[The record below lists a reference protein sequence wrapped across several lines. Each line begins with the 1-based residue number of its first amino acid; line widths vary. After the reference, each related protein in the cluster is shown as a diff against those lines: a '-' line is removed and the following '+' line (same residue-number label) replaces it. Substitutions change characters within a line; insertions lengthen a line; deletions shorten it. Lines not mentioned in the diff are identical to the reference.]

1 MTQTKPASTRGA
13 FIVVEGGDGAGKT
26 TQLDLLESWLS
37 AHDVACERTRE
48 PGGTPIGERIRALVL
63 EHGHG
68 EVDPRTEALL
78 FAASRA
84 AHVVQRILPALESG
98 ATVLCDRYID
108 SSVAYQ
114 GVGRGL
120 GPEKVAEINGWAT
133 SGLQADLTILLD
145 VDPTISQRRRAG
157 RDGGPGDRMES
168 ADDAFRA
175 RIREAFRSR
184 AEAEP
189 DRYFVID
196 ADDDVDAVQRQI
208 RRRVAALIGEP
219 LRAAQ
224 PAGSEAADP
233 ELNEPELNEPEL
245 SESSGEAGLG

>member
-1 MTQTKPASTRGA
+1 MTQTELGSTRGA

-26 TQLDLLESWLS
+26 TQLDLLEAWLRS
-37 AHDVACERTRE
+37 CRVACRRTRE
-48 PGGTPIGERIRALVL
+48 PGGTPIGERIRSLVL
-63 EHGHG
+63 DHGQG

-84 AHVVQRILPALESG
+84 AHVAQHIGPALRSG

-120 GPEKVAEINGWAT
+120 GAEKVAEINGWAT
-133 SGLQADLTILLD
+133 GGLQADLTILLD
-145 VDPTISQRRRAG
+145 VDPEISQQRRTG

-175 RIREAFRSR
+175 RIRQAFLAR
-184 AEAEP
+184 ATSEPERYLIIDAGQDAETVHQQIRVRVAGLLSSPTATSPAEP
-189 DRYFVID
+189 HT
-196 ADDDVDAVQRQI
+196 
-208 RRRVAALIGEP
+208 
-219 LRAAQ
+219 
-224 PAGSEAADP
+224 ADP
-233 ELNEPELNEPEL
+233 HTADL
-245 SESSGEAGLG
+245 SEEVDDA